1 MLRSSKLS
9 PRILVPYYHNLY
21 AVSARDTN
29 ATATTAF
36 LCPVANLEFIVTSC
50 KLSSE
55 RKDTLTYGFASGG
68 PGGIPQ
74 QSGTYSPGNFV
85 CNLQFGNS
93 NGVIS
98 FGAGTIVKGRLAGV
112 RHAVF
117 S

>member
-36 LCPVANLEFIVTSC
+36 LCPVANLEFIATSC

-55 RKDTLTYGFASGG
+55 YKDTLTYGFTQVVQEGLRSKAGL
-68 PGGIPQ
+68 IC
-74 QSGTYSPGNFV
+74 PGNFV